1 MTMCDHSLIAGV
13 TGTGAARPGRGG
25 ARRRVRAIASGPR
38 TGTAGQTG
46 EQCHIRTNRVP
57 FSFPIRFSRFKML
70 SNNYGNAEKE
80 GEDDVFAVCVMMG
93 EACLREDHNKTF
105 SLCRRNVPSSGE
117 FYCARGTYPRA
128 GARSH
133 GAGDW
138 GPGQRRPGQRS
149 EPQHSALTENR
160 GETGPGNGLDRWV
173 TCDDDE

>member
-1 MTMCDHSLIAGV
+1 
-13 TGTGAARPGRGG
+13 
-25 ARRRVRAIASGPR
+25 
-38 TGTAGQTG
+38 
-46 EQCHIRTNRVP
+46 
-57 FSFPIRFSRFKML
+57 ML

-93 EACLREDHNKTF
+93 EACLREDYKKTIKNI
-105 SLCRRNVPSSGE
+105 LILICRRNVPSSGE

-160 GETGPGNGLDRWV
+160 GEPPGNGLDR
-173 TCDDDE
+173 